1 MANATAP
8 ELETYSDK
16 YQSAASAKDYE
27 QRIYAAGGGSEALWK
42 IEQQVM
48 DRLLARYCPRHR
60 EAEALDFA
68 CGSGRIL
75 KYLQPRTKSLIGV
88 DISAAMLELAQEK
101 VGEGVKLICTDIVA
115 RPESIPGD
123 RDLVTAFRFLLLA
136 EAPLRAACIAELAQK
151 VKTPGGVMILNSH
164 GNPFSFRAIASLRNR
179 LLGREPLPKF
189 SIGDMR
195 KLAQACGLR
204 IIGASG
210 MGFVPGALVR
220 LLPARLVNWI
230 ERILADKPIIWR
242 LGTNLFFI
250 CERKV

>member
-1 MANATAP
+1 MAGDASQAAGADVGAAGDQLCVCDSAGHGAGGAVWMSIGGAGWCIATNLGSCEEVHREPAGSSRQPRQHSSEIQFMANLSAP

-48 DRLLARYCPRHR
+48 DRLLARYCPRHQ

-75 KYLQPRTKSLIGV
+75 KYLQARTKSLIGV

-101 VGEGVKLICTDIVA
+101 VGQGVKLICTDIVA

-136 EAPLRAACIAELAQK
+136 EAPLRAACIAELAKK
-151 VKTPGGVMILNSH
+151 VKAPGGVMI
-164 GNPFSFRAIASLRNR
+164 
-179 LLGREPLPKF
+179 
-189 SIGDMR
+189 
-195 KLAQACGLR
+195 
-204 IIGASG
+204 
-210 MGFVPGALVR
+210 
-220 LLPARLVNWI
+220 
-230 ERILADKPIIWR
+230 
-242 LGTNLFFI
+242 
-250 CERKV
+250 